1 MRTNRYS
8 SAISGLLAML
18 VFTGVAFLGAQ
29 APAAPQ
35 APAVPPA
42 AAAPPP
48 AQPAGRGGGVPGTE
62 TGWSTFQ
69 TQCAGCH
76 GVVTPIGKA
85 PMAAEIRAMPVER
98 IYAALQGK
106 THQGRTLSDIQA
118 RRVGEFMGGR
128 PLGSVNAGE
137 AKDMP
142 NQCRANPT
150 MTDPAQSPGW
160 NGWSHDLANTR
171 FQPAAAARL
180 TAGDVPR
187 LTLKWAFGFPYGE
200 SNNAQPTVVSGRM
213 FAPSDNGYTYSLDAK
228 TGCVYWS
235 YQQGSIVRNS
245 PAVGAVSGQGDARWA
260 VFFGDG
266 HAFVHA
272 VDAQTGRRLWRV
284 RVDDHPV
291 ARITAGVKYHDGR
304 VYVPVSG
311 SEEFAAGNIDYPCC
325 TSRGA
330 IVALDANTG
339 KELWKTYNV
348 GEPKPWKQNPNG
360 VQLYGPS
367 AGGIWAAPTI
377 DTARGVLYAGT
388 GDAVTPPESVLTDA
402 VVAMDLKTGKVI
414 WSWRSLEYDLFM
426 GGCGGATR
434 SEACPSPMGPDFDIG
449 NAPIL
454 VTLPGG
460 KRALLVGLKN
470 ADVVALD
477 PDANG
482 KELFRVNP
490 VTGKPGVLGRGGRGS
505 IVWGGAASEGRVYYG
520 TGAPGLAAVQAETGA
535 TAWMFTSP
543 GARGGTA
550 SLGAAPTAIPG
561 VVFQGAT
568 DGQLFAVNSAD
579 GTRLWQFNTVQ
590 DFDTVNKV
598 RARGGAINTSGATI
612 VDGMVYVSSGYA
624 IVAGASAGNV
634 LLAFGIN

>member
-1 MRTNRYS
+1 MRTNRFPTVIGG
-8 SAISGLLAML
+8 ALAVL
-18 VFTGVAFLGAQ
+18 IFAGAAFLRAQ
-29 APAAPQ
+29 TPAPPR
-35 APAVPPA
+35 PAD
-42 AAAPPP
+42 AAPP
-48 AQPAGRGGGVPGTE
+48 QPTGRGAALPGTE

-76 GVVTPIGKA
+76 GVVTPIGNA
-85 PMAAEIRAMPVER
+85 PMVSAIRAMTPDR

-106 THQGRTLSDIQA
+106 THHGRTLTDIQA

-128 PLGSVNAGE
+128 PLGSTDAGD
-137 AKDMP
+137 ARDMP
-142 NQCRANPT
+142 NKCSANPP

-160 NGWSHDLANTR
+160 NGWSDDLANTR

-180 TAGDVPR
+180 TAADVPR
-187 LTLKWAFGFPYGE
+187 LKLKWAFGFPRGE
-200 SNNAQPTVVSGRM
+200 TNNAQPTIVSGRV
-213 FAPSDNGYTYSLDAK
+213 FAASDNGYIYSLDAK

-245 PAVGAVSGQGDARWA
+245 PTIGAVPGAGGARWA

-272 VDAQTGRRLWRV
+272 VDAQTGRQLWRV
-284 RVDDHPV
+284 RVDAHPV
-291 ARITAGVKYHDGR
+291 ARITAAVKYHDGR

-311 SEEFAAGNIDYPCC
+311 SEEFSAGNIDYPCC

-330 IVALDANTG
+330 VVALDASTG
-339 KELWKTYNV
+339 KEIWKTYNV

-367 AGGIWAAPTI
+367 AGGIWAAPTV
-377 DTARGVLYAGT
+377 DTVRGALYAGT
-388 GDAVTPPESVLTDA
+388 GDAVTPPESPLTDA
-402 VVAMDLKTGKVI
+402 VVAMDLKTGKVL
-414 WSWRSLEYDLFM
+414 WSWRSVEYDLFM
-426 GGCGGATR
+426 GGCAGPTR

-454 VTLPGG
+454 VTLPTGR
-460 KRALLVGLKN
+460 RALFVGLKN

-477 PDANG
+477 PDENG
-482 KELFRVNP
+482 RLLFRVNP
-490 VTGKPGVLGRGGRGS
+490 LGAKPGATGRGGRGS

-520 TGAPGLAAVQAETGA
+520 TGARGLAAVDAATGA
-535 TAWMFTSP
+535 NAWLFSAP
-543 GARGGTA
+543 GVRGGTA
-550 SLGAAPTAIPG
+550 GLGAAPTAIPG
-561 VVFQGAT
+561 VVFEGAT
-568 DGQLFAVNSAD
+568 DGQLFAVSAAD
-579 GTRLWQFNTVQ
+579 GKQLWQFNTAQ
-590 DFDTVNKV
+590 EFETVNKV
-598 RARGGAINTSGATI
+598 SARGGAINTSGAVI

-634 LLAFGIN
+634 LLAFGVE